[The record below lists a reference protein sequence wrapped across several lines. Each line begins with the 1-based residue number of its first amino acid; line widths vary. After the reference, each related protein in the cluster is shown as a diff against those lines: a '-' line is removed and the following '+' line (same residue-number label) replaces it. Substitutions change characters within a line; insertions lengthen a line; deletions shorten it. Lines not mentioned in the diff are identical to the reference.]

1 MPVHQHRSRA
11 TKVLAVATLALVC
24 AAFASEVQPAS
35 AKAKAKPKSRSKI
48 IDLSA
53 PTRYVLSI
61 SGNFTEKNGDAFD
74 TGTIDAPFVFINI
87 VQAGNDRLAM
97 LEPGKANPNEP
108 PHGKIV
114 EQFFL
119 QGTCE
124 RRGLVVLDLGVFP
137 LTGVPI
143 DVPKDTLSGLL
154 SNEEATSEPTP
165 DIPLE
170 ALTKYKPKN
179 APAGKVGF
187 RVIGFPVIDEA
198 NKFMCDV
205 KDADGRS
212 VVKREMT
219 LLGGWGVT
227 TLVAAGELIFPV
239 GGGTVVRGSQV
250 NPTWNLTFVLKKA

>member
-1 MPVHQHRSRA
+1 MPVHQARPRA
-11 TKVLAVATLALVC
+11 TKVLAVAMLALFS
-24 AAFASEVQPAS
+24 AAFASEVQPAG
-35 AKAKAKPKSRSKI
+35 AKAKPKSRSKI

-61 SGNFTEKNGDAFD
+61 SGNFREQNGDAFD

-87 VQAGNDRLAM
+87 VQAGKDRFAM

-124 RRGLVVLDLGVFP
+124 KRGLVVLDLGIFP

-154 SNEEATSEPTP
+154 SNEEATSEPTS

-239 GGGTVVRGSQV
+239 GGGTVVRDSQV
-250 NPTWNLTFVLKKA
+250 NPTWKLTFVLKKA

>member
-1 MPVHQHRSRA
+1 M
-11 TKVLAVATLALVC
+11 LALVSV
-24 AAFASEVQPAS
+24 AFATPIES
-35 AKAKAKPKSRSKI
+35 AKAKAKSRSKL

-61 SGNFTEKNGDAFD
+61 SGNFREENGDAFD
-74 TGTIDAPFVFINI
+74 TGTIEAPFVFINI
-87 VQAGNDRLAM
+87 VQAGKDRFAM
-97 LEPGKANPNEP
+97 VEPSKANPSEP
-108 PHGKIV
+108 PHVKVV
-114 EQFFL
+114 EHLFL

-124 RRGLVVLDLGVFP
+124 RRGLVVLDVGIFP

-143 DVPKDTLSGLL
+143 EVPKDTLSSLL
-154 SNEEATSEPTP
+154 SNEDATSEPTA
-165 DIPLE
+165 DIPVE

-179 APAGKVGF
+179 APPGKVGF

-212 VVKREMT
+212 IIKREMT

-227 TLVAAGELIFPV
+227 SLVAADELIFPV

-250 NPTWNLTFVLKKA
+250 NPTWKLTFVLKKA

>member
-1 MPVHQHRSRA
+1 MPVHHHRPKA
-11 TKVLAVATLALVC
+11 TKVLAVAMLAMVSV
-24 AAFASEVQPAS
+24 AFATPIELAS
-35 AKAKAKPKSRSKI
+35 AKPKSRSKI

-61 SGNFTEKNGDAFD
+61 SGNFREQNGDAFD

-87 VQAGNDRLAM
+87 VQAGKDRFAM

-124 RRGLVVLDLGVFP
+124 KRGLVVLNLGIFP

-143 DVPKDTLSGLL
+143 DLPKDTLSGLL

-250 NPTWNLTFVLKKA
+250 NPTWKLTFVLKKA